1 MTDVLVLQHIE
12 IETIGTIAQALQA
25 GGFLPRVVH
34 AYAEEPIPHDLS
46 SAAGLIIM
54 GGPMGVYDSAR
65 YPFLDAE
72 QRLIAKAIEANKP
85 ILGIC
90 LGSQLLAATLGA
102 EVRKGAQKEIGWHRL
117 SLTPEAAAD
126 PLWQSI
132 PPTFMAFH
140 WHGDVFDL
148 PQGAVPLASSA
159 LTPHQAFRYGDKAYG
174 FLFHMEVNETMIQD
188 MVRTFS
194 EEVQEAGGDANQ
206 ILAETAQHLAP
217 LHTIGH
223 QVFSRWVALLKP

>member
-12 IETIGTIAQALQA
+12 IETIGIIAQALQA
-25 GGFLPRVVH
+25 VGLSPRVVH
-34 AYAEEPIPHDLS
+34 AYAEEPVPHDLR

-54 GGPMGVYDSAR
+54 GGPMGVYDSER

-72 QRLIAKAIEANKP
+72 QRLIAKALEANKP

-117 SLTPEAAAD
+117 FLTPESATD
-126 PLWQSI
+126 PLWQGI
-132 PPTFMAFH
+132 PPAFMAFH
-140 WHGDVFDL
+140 WHGDIFDL

-159 LTPHQAFRYGDKAYG
+159 FTPHQAFRYGDKAYG
-174 FLFHMEVNETMIQD
+174 FLFHMEVNEMMIQN
-188 MVRTFS
+188 MVRTFA
-194 EEVQEAGGDANQ
+194 EEVREVGSDKNQ
-206 ILAETAQHLAP
+206 ILAETAQYLSPRHA
-217 LHTIGH
+217 IGH
-223 QVFSRWVALLKP
+223 QVFSRFVALLQA